1 LIVIAGLNLSI
12 MVLTLLPAARTAGF
26 FVTKENKAG
35 GLDHQGLESI
45 LISHIYPVF
54 VEHLKSE
61 FSVENVRFWKEVE
74 NIKAEHKQAQVEKHK
89 HLSTGMGQLL
99 SQHTIKL
106 SYDLAI
112 DVYETFIVRGADM
125 EVNISDNARSKIYQI
140 LILEEE
146 CVSGGDR
153 RNENGN
159 ENENDDDDGNG
170 DGDGDLR
177 LGGDSQYNMRVLTG
191 NGCLSKKD
199 AKDGVPLN
207 IFDEAQAEIFHIM
220 ESDSLPRFKT
230 SKIYKNYQTAMSSS
244 MDDRN
249 AYGIELMENVK
260 NTVRG
265 GIGRVRGSTTGT
277 TNGNSNSNSNS
288 SNNAKSERVDRSNI
302 YSFDK
307 NSKQKSQ
314 SARLGGDREEGRD
327 RRISAPTVG
336 SLGLE
341 GVEIGIGIGANAD
354 QGSRENSASSSSHW
368 SESKPPSH
376 ITLKKNQSSRL

>member
-1 LIVIAGLNLSI
+1 MWCCWLANSPTRKINIYSPQFGAGFDPHLIVIAGMNLSF
-12 MVLTLLPAARTAGF
+12 MVLTLLPAVRTFGF

-61 FSVENVRFWKEVE
+61 FSVENVLFWKEVE

-159 ENENDDDDGNG
+159 ENENDDDALCNC
-170 DGDGDLR
+170 R
-177 LGGDSQYNMRVLTG
+177 
-191 NGCLSKKD
+191 SK
-199 AKDGVPLN
+199 N
-207 IFDEAQAEIFHIM
+207 
-220 ESDSLPRFKT
+220 
-230 SKIYKNYQTAMSSS
+230 
-244 MDDRN
+244 
-249 AYGIELMENVK
+249 
-260 NTVRG
+260 
-265 GIGRVRGSTTGT
+265 
-277 TNGNSNSNSNS
+277 
-288 SNNAKSERVDRSNI
+288 
-302 YSFDK
+302 
-307 NSKQKSQ
+307 
-314 SARLGGDREEGRD
+314 
-327 RRISAPTVG
+327 
-336 SLGLE
+336 
-341 GVEIGIGIGANAD
+341 
-354 QGSRENSASSSSHW
+354 
-368 SESKPPSH
+368 
-376 ITLKKNQSSRL
+376 